1 MTFPV
6 LFVCICVLNNC
17 HRVAIQLQLNIYIY
31 IYIYIYLYHIISLLG
46 AHHIIHV
53 SGVGINNRNIYVLFY
68 VLIFSVV
75 GLQY

>member
-1 MTFPV
+1 MCTE
-6 LFVCICVLNNC
+6 
-17 HRVAIQLQLNIYIY
+17 QLPPGGYPIAVKYIY